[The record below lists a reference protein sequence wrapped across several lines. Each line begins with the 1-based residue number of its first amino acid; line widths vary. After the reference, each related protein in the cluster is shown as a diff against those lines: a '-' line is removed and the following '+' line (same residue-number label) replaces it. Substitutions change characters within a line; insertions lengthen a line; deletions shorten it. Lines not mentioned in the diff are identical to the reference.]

1 MSIFLEITQLEN
13 GDIVLRE
20 AEDEARE
27 QLAEL
32 EPRQEVIGASQG
44 QPVTDQKVNSPTPN
58 TREAKHGATARS
70 REPLV
75 RISFSNEVRDML
87 GGDLVGVAEAMID
100 AATDYLG
107 GETIEMDADELE
119 RESPPAP
126 VIH

>member
-20 AEDEARE
+20 AEDDQPEVKAITVSSTDAART
-27 QLAEL
+27 
-32 EPRQEVIGASQG
+32 EPQ
-44 QPVTDQKVNSPTPN
+44 
-58 TREAKHGATARS
+58 HGSTAAARD
-70 REPLV
+70 PLV
-75 RISFSNEVRDML
+75 RISFSNEVQDML

-107 GETIEMDADELE
+107 GESVEVEGDETGLDVL
-119 RESPPAP
+119 SPSP

>member
-20 AEDEARE
+20 AEDDKSQTMA
-27 QLAEL
+27 AS
-32 EPRQEVIGASQG
+32 VSATGA
-44 QPVTDQKVNSPTPN
+44 
-58 TREAKHGATARS
+58 ARS
-70 REPLV
+70 EPQHGSTAAARDPLV
-75 RISFSNEVRDML
+75 RISFSHEVRDML

-107 GETIEMDADELE
+107 GETVETEGEEPSLE
-119 RESPPAP
+119 VLSPSP